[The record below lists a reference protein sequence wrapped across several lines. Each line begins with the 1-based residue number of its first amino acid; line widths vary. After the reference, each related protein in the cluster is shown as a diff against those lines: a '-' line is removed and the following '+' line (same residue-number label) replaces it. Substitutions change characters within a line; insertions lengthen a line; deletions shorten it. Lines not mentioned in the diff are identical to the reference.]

1 MPNQSNFR
9 SDVTTATSG
18 RYTASRIVSV
28 DDNFILNEELP
39 ASFGFDNEDNI
50 EIHFYSIP
58 DNELILSAVVN
69 INDGMLKSH
78 IVSYVDDTFKK
89 YIRID
94 FTKLFIDK
102 NLILA
107 PNDYLVTLNFF
118 SDEIGSYDDRILT
131 LQTISPSRTEVELI
145 FNNITDEV
153 ARETALKSLKE
164 FIEPAFNKPD
174 AVGVAEKIFTAGVVS
189 GDDEEGITSNVIAQS
204 FAPTVI
210 NQMDNLALYDTF
222 QIQLNNFLLELFT
235 FIREEI
241 IIKGDDRIQ
250 RDEFEAIIRSTVLD
264 KIKELQKIVDS
275 RIKIT

>member
-58 DNELILSAVVN
+58 DNELILSTVVN

-78 IVSYVDDTFKK
+78 IVSYVDDTFKN